1 MLTNTDINRKQNIMR
16 INPSSIQSWYKS
28 TLMEAKPVKTNS
40 DRNQSHYNSIQFN
53 PDPDPENQILVLH
66 YHTFIISEL

>member
-1 MLTNTDINRKQNIMR
+1 
-16 INPSSIQSWYKS
+16 
-28 TLMEAKPVKTNS
+28 MEAKPVKTNS

-53 PDPDPENQILVLH
+53 PDPDPENQIIVLH